1 MRALTAVVEIW
12 YSEVLNDAFGN
23 VGGLRSSVQTE
34 TRNRPHRE
42 GANLQVGRMK
52 NSSIRNAG
60 LLTLS
65 IYKYRLHHA
74 YRVQVQP
81 LKELKKPNQFSR
93 HKDSRESAH
102 SISDV
107 VHSCFITAMSAKASG
122 KP

>member
-12 YSEVLNDAFGN
+12 YSEVLNDVFGN
-23 VGGLRSSVQTE
+23 VKGLRISVQTE

-65 IYKYRLHHA
+65 IYK
-74 YRVQVQP
+74 
-81 LKELKKPNQFSR
+81 
-93 HKDSRESAH
+93 
-102 SISDV
+102 
-107 VHSCFITAMSAKASG
+107 
-122 KP
+122 